1 MSDYYKILEVPKSA
15 SEQDIKKAYRKLALK
30 WHPDKNPINKEEA
43 EENFKLIS
51 EAYDVLSDNE
61 KRKIYDRYGKQGLTG
76 GGGGGGPT
84 MGGFAGFGHDFH
96 FRDPNEIFREFFQHD
111 SMFEDIFGN
120 NRSRQQGQRQGQ
132 GQGQGMMRPNDPFSS
147 SFPGSNIGFT
157 SNFGFGNGFGSDPFG
172 SNSFSSF
179 QSFGGSEFGGGGGG
193 RNFKSTST
201 STKVVNG
208 KTITTKKIVENGS
221 ETVEEWEDNILKRR
235 CVDGTPQLT
244 N

>member
-1 MSDYYKILEVPKSA
+1 MSDYYAILEVPKSA

-30 WHPDKNPINKEEA
+30 WHPDKNPDNKEEA

-51 EAYDVLSDNE
+51 EAYDVLSDKE
-61 KRKIYDRYGKQGLTG
+61 KRKIYDRYGKEGLTG
-76 GGGGGGPT
+76 GSGGGGPST
-84 MGGFAGFGHDFH
+84 GGFAGFHNFH

-111 SMFEDIFGN
+111 SMFDEFFGN
-120 NRSRQQGQRQGQ
+120 RRGGNVNR
-132 GQGQGMMRPNDPFSS
+132 MRPTDPFASMP
-147 SFPGSNIGFT
+147 SFGFT
-157 SNFGFGNGFGSDPFG
+157 SSFGFGDGFGGDPFG

-179 QSFGGSEFGGGGGG
+179 QSFGGSGGGRG

-208 KTITTKKIVENGS
+208 KKITTKKIVENGK

-235 CVDGTPQLT
+235 LVDGTLQLT

>member
-30 WHPDKNPINKEEA
+30 WHPDKNPDNKEEA

-51 EAYDVLSDNE
+51 EAYDVLSDKD
-61 KRKIYDRYGKQGLTG
+61 KRKIYDRYGKEGLTG
-76 GGGGGGPT
+76 GGGGGGPGA
-84 MGGFAGFGHDFH
+84 GGFGDFNFH
-96 FRDPNEIFREFFQHD
+96 FRDPDEIFREFFQHD
-111 SMFEDIFGN
+111 SMFEDFFGN
-120 NRSRQQGQRQGQ
+120 SRGTGRHQNR
-132 GQGQGMMRPNDPFSS
+132 MRPHDPFAGFP
-147 SFPGSNIGFT
+147 SFGFT
-157 SNFGFGNGFGSDPFG
+157 SSFGFSDGFGSDPFG
-172 SNSFSSF
+172 GNSFSSF
-179 QSFGGSEFGGGGGG
+179 QSFGGSGGGGGGGG

-208 KTITTKKIVENGS
+208 KKITTKKIVENGT

-235 CVDGTPQLT
+235 FVDGTPQLT